1 MASLKTPPSPP
12 AGDPEAIQ
20 RGAAQFN
27 TLGCQ
32 TCHTPHS
39 YTDAQLHDVGT
50 GDPAKEKNSHGRGTS
65 FDTPSLLGVWLT
77 APYFHDGTA
86 KTLEEVFETGT
97 AHNIRDKVTDEG
109 LMTSLLI

>member
-1 MASLKTPPSPP
+1 
-12 AGDPEAIQ
+12 
-20 RGAAQFN
+20 
-27 TLGCQ
+27 
-32 TCHTPHS
+32 
-39 YTDAQLHDVGT
+39 VGT

-86 KTLEEVFETGT
+86 KTLEEVFQTGT

-109 LMTSLLI
+109 LSDLIAYLRSLPRTTKNP